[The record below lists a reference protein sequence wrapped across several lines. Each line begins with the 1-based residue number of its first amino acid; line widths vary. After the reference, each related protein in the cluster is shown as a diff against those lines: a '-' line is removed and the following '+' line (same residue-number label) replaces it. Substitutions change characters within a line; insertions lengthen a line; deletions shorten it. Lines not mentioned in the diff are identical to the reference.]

1 MRSLMNR
8 RAGSALSFATLVTGL
23 ACSGSTAPQTPLGV
37 NFAAPGAITTE
48 YGDGAAR
55 ATAYYAFTGK
65 RAPVA
70 LVMTRF
76 TVEGQPIYFSIETQS
91 GVAVLTVDERKD
103 GGKIRT
109 DTLKSLAFVRY
120 IPGRVVNGVEVEK
133 ERLEVA
139 DPAVLMQGAVY
150 ILVEPACLT
159 GSCTHV
165 F

>member
-1 MRSLMNR
+1 MNDCWRAARSIV
-8 RAGSALSFATLVTGL
+8 ALTSL
-23 ACSGSTAPQTPLGV
+23 ACSASGDTAPKVEPV
-37 NFAAPGAITTE
+37 SIAPPGAITTE
-48 YGDGAAR
+48 YGDGASR

-70 LVMTRF
+70 LVMTRY
-76 TVEGQPIYFSIETQS
+76 TIEGQPIYSSIETQM
-91 GVAVLTVDERKD
+91 GVAVFTLDERKD
-103 GGKIRT
+103 GGKVRT

-120 IPGRVVNGVEVEK
+120 VPGRIVNGVEVEK

-139 DPAVLMQGAVY
+139 DPQVIEKGVVY

-159 GSCTHV
+159 GPCTRV